1 MEPEG
6 LLSCLQQS
14 ATCPYSEPDHL
25 STYSNLISLK
35 LILILFFHL
44 VLGFQSDL
52 FPSVSPTI
60 LCMHLSPPP
69 YVPHAPLIESF
80 SWSRE

>member
-1 MEPEG
+1 MEPEVS
-6 LLSCLQQS
+6 LSCLQQS

-25 STYSNLISLK
+25 IAYPNLISIK
-35 LILILFFHL
+35 PILILFLHF

-60 LCMHLSPPP
+60 LCIHLSAPL
-69 YVPHAPLIESF
+69 YVLHAPLIQSF
-80 SWSRE
+80 STSRE